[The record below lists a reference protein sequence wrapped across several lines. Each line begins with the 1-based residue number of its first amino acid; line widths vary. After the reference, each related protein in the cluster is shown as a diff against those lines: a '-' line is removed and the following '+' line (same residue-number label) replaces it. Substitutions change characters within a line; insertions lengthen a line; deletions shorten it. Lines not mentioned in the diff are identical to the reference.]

1 VKKLLILLNDDN
13 NNYNNYNNNYEN
25 LKDVFQIMINR
36 FTIQL
41 DTTLYSKITN
51 NSDVKQRDLLFNII
65 TNLHHDL
72 TNDPVNT
79 LYLSLLYVQKHNLNM
94 KI

>member
-1 VKKLLILLNDDN
+1 VKKLFINLILLNDDN
-13 NNYNNYNNNYEN
+13 NNYNNNYEN

-41 DTTLYSKITN
+41 NTTLYSKITN
-51 NSDVKQRDLLFNII
+51 NSHVKQRDLLFNII